1 MGKENF
7 ADFRSSVEDPR
18 TVQGMLGDYRAGIDI
33 DHLHDLDDRNCGRK
47 LTCPLHVL
55 WSLQDD
61 LEMLYGDVLSVWQ
74 PWSTLPVSGLGID
87 SGHHMAEEAPAELA
101 RELISFF
108 TE

>member
-1 MGKENF
+1 
-7 ADFRSSVEDPR
+7 
-18 TVQGMLGDYRAGIDI
+18 MLGDYRAGMHI
-33 DHLHDLDDRNCGRK
+33 DHLHDLDDRSCGRK
-47 LTCPLHVL
+47 LTCPLRVL

-101 RELISFF
+101 HELISFF
-108 TE
+108 TA